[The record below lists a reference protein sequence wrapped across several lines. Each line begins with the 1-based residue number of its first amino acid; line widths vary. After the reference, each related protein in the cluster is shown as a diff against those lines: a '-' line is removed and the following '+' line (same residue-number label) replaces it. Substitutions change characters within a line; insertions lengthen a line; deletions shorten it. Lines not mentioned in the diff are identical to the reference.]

1 MYNTILSALC
11 GAALVVGIMPT
22 HNEQDELYN
31 KIMTDCNK
39 PFPGIEYT
47 SGDIH
52 LFCYKG
58 EANEV
63 PPNYRK
69 KRKTS

>member
-1 MYNTILSALC
+1 MYNTILSFLC
-11 GAALVVGIMPT
+11 GAAIVVCIMPT

-31 KIMTDCNK
+31 KIMTECNK

-47 SGDIH
+47 SGDVH

-58 EANEV
+58 KSSDL
-63 PPNYRK
+63 PQNYRK
-69 KRKTS
+69 NKKTS